1 MLVITALLYS
11 ASPSDDESAGL
22 QRVVW
27 HDRMDALNVSMVKR
41 YCQTVHN
48 SPADD
53 GTETVRS
60 ACDSVFQSLG
70 RTESES
76 LSVEVGHGLG
86 RVSIVHGANA
96 EVIWC
101 TGEGVEETSL
111 CTFGATLNE
120 RLVAGDWVE
129 LSGEHIVRVLPRRSA
144 LRRPDPNGRDVQV
157 LASNLDLVLLVVA
170 IDRGLNVRMLER
182 FAVMAYDSGAR
193 PFVILTKSDQSEKP
207 DEIVLETTLA
217 VPGVEILTTSS
228 LSGEGIERLREQLH
242 EGVTAVM
249 LGPSGA
255 GKTSLLNAL
264 EGSDELTRSV
274 SRGGE
279 GRHATTTRR
288 LYRLSSGG
296 VLLDIPG
303 IRLVDLLVGQEG
315 VNETFADI
323 RALAEHC
330 RFRDC
335 RHDGDLGCAVQT
347 AVAKGELS
355 SERYENWK
363 IVRAELTHQT
373 NRRDLTETTVRSRRS
388 SKYPKRPRPPA

>member
-1 MLVITALLYS
+1 MSI
-11 ASPSDDESAGL
+11 ASNDNDRIPAPSPCE
-22 QRVVW
+22 
-27 HDRMDALNVSMVKR
+27 
-41 YCQTVHN
+41 
-48 SPADD
+48 
-53 GTETVRS
+53 E
-60 ACDSVFQSLG
+60 VFRSLG
-70 RTESES
+70 RTEGES
-76 LSVEVGHGLG
+76 LVVGDGHFLG
-86 RVSIVHGANA
+86 RVSIVHGASA

-101 TGEGVEETSL
+101 ARDGNESTSL

-129 LSGEHIVRVLPRRSA
+129 LTGEHIIRVLPRRSA
-144 LRRPDPNGRDVQV
+144 LRRPDPNGTDIQV

-182 FAVMAYDSGAR
+182 FAVMAYDSGAQ
-193 PFVILTKSDQSEKP
+193 PFVILTKSDQSEDL
-207 DEIVLETTLA
+207 DEVVRETTL
-217 VPGVEILTTSS
+217 VLPGVEILTTSS

-264 EGSDELTRSV
+264 EDSDELTRTV

-315 VNETFADI
+315 LDETFPDI
-323 RALAEHC
+323 LALGEQC

-335 RHDGDLGCAVQT
+335 QHDGDLGCAVQA
-347 AVAKGELS
+347 AVASGQLAL
-355 SERYENWK
+355 ERYTNWK
-363 IVRAELTHQT
+363 LVHDELGHQEH
-373 NRRDLTETTVRSRRS
+373 RRKISRSSSPSRRRGGPS
-388 SKYPKRPRPPA
+388 

>member
-1 MLVITALLYS
+1 MQSSSGQGDHGVE
-11 ASPSDDESAGL
+11 P
-22 QRVVW
+22 
-27 HDRMDALNVSMVKR
+27 
-41 YCQTVHN
+41 
-48 SPADD
+48 
-53 GTETVRS
+53 S
-60 ACDSVFQSLG
+60 ACDQVYQSLG
-70 RTESES
+70 RTKNEF
-76 LSVEVGHGLG
+76 LLVEGGQNLG

-101 TGEGVEETSL
+101 SGDGVETASL

-120 RLVAGDWVE
+120 RPVAGDWVA
-129 LSGEHIVRVLPRRSA
+129 LTGTHIVRVLPRRSA

-193 PFVILTKSDQSEKP
+193 PFVILTKSDQSQNA
-207 DEIVLETTLA
+207 DEVVLETTLV

-228 LSGEGIERLREQLH
+228 LSGEGIERLRGQLH

-264 EGSDELTRSV
+264 EGSDELTRTV
-274 SRGGE
+274 SRSGE

-296 VLLDIPG
+296 VLIDIPG

-315 VNETFADI
+315 IDETFADI
-323 RALAEHC
+323 SALAEQC

-335 RHDGDLGCAVQT
+335 RHDGDLGCAVEA
-347 AVAKGELS
+347 AVVGGDLS

-363 IVRAELTHQT
+363 LVSAELTHQQ
-373 NRRDLTETTVRSRRS
+373 NRRDLNDVKKPPSRGR
-388 SKYPKRPRPPA
+388 KRPGSSPS